1 MNGRWSH
8 CVIFFLF
15 STSALGAEDLLA
27 KPILSLECKDILQRR
42 NVKVVNRQKLT
53 ALIIRN
59 KKIQVKLSK
68 NKKTLK
74 KKLQKNLVRLKQE
87 LHYTED
93 AIKYREEKLIRQGC
107 PLPKKIST

>member
-1 MNGRWSH
+1 MCRWSLF
-8 CVIFFLF
+8 VTFLLF
-15 STSALGAEDLLA
+15 STSLSGVEDLLA
-27 KPILSLECKDILQRR
+27 QPILSIECRDLLQRR
-42 NVKVVNRQKLT
+42 NVKVTNRQKLT

-107 PLPKKIST
+107 PLPQKIST